1 MDISFQPPPSR
12 RVPVLITAAI
22 IIGTTIG
29 TNNIGI
35 MISRDLV
42 LVAIAEKN
50 VPIDEKPMV
59 VSRITPN
66 IRKSNK
72 GTLKRTEKSGIMINS
87 EAEIKMK
94 VEITFDRYMFS
105 RLTGDNNIPLIVSF
119 SCSRTNKRVKPNIP
133 EKIKVIQRIP
143 GAKLRIV

>member
-12 RVPVLITAAI
+12 SVPVLITAAI

-35 MISRDLV
+35 MISRDFV

-50 VPIDEKPMV
+50 VPIDEKPIV
-59 VSRITPN
+59 VSNITPN
-66 IRKSNK
+66 MRKSNK
-72 GTLKRTEKSGIMINS
+72 GTLKRIEKSGTIINS
-87 EAEIKMK
+87 DADIKMK

-105 RLTGDNNIPLIVSF
+105 RLTGDNNMP
-119 SCSRTNKRVKPNIP
+119 
-133 EKIKVIQRIP
+133 
-143 GAKLRIV
+143 